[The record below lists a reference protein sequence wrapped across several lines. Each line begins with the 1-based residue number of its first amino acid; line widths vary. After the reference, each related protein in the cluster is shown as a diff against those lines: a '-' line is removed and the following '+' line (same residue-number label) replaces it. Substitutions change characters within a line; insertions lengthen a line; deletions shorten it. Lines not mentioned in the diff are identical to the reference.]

1 MRLMRNVN
9 VDKKKQGRTDYIKRD
24 EQEIKTINGL
34 KDRDEE
40 GGREH
45 KRKGRKKEK
54 QRKSQ
59 RRCKKSSIEKKKLK
73 KEFLK

>member
-1 MRLMRNVN
+1 MRNVN
-9 VDKKKQGRTDYIKRD
+9 VNKKKQGRTDYIKRD
-24 EQEIKTINGL
+24 EYEIKTINGL

-54 QRKSQ
+54 QRKRKRS
-59 RRCKKSSIEKKKLK
+59 REKAR
-73 KEFLK
+73 EDI